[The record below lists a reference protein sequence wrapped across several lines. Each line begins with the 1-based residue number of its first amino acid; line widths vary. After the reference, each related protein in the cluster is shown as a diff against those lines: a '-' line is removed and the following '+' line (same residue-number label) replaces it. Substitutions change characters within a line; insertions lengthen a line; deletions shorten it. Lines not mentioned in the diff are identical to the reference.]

1 MTSRTIYEL
10 IKKNGNLSK
19 IHTKNLSFYKIHFHL
34 LKPPNFKSKFESKMK
49 RKKMKTFHKK
59 NLSYKIHEKKWKSVH
74 KNQLLRKQFILH
86 SIKPTKPQ
94 NFKRDHTSN
103 HEWKKKNGKTS
114 SEKSV
119 LSFIL

>member
-19 IHTKNLSFYKIHFHL
+19 IHTKNLSFCKTYWSHQI
-34 LKPPNFKSKFESKMK
+34 LKVKFESKMK
-49 RKKMKTFHKK
+49 RKKMKSFHKK